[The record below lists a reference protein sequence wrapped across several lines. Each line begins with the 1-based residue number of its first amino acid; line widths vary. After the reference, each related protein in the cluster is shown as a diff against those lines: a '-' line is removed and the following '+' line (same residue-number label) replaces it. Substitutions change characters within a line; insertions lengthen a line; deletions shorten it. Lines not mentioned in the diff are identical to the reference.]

1 MGTRP
6 RLAIAYDITSSSPI
20 DLATKI
26 DGMCEIVWVVDAG
39 DSSLGSM
46 SRLLPRL
53 GTVVDT
59 GGLPPA
65 DVAGL
70 LANEPLDGV
79 IAFTDRQL
87 SVASAIGRS
96 LDLAHNPSEVVDR
109 LNDKFVQ
116 RTALASAGIAVPG
129 FTRLAGDTDPATL
142 TDLVRDL
149 SFPLVLKPLR
159 GDSSRETRAIEDLP
173 TLIRLFEKKFSSGRS
188 ATEDFIAEEYLGD
201 RVPRHAQRIGDYVSV
216 ESIVQDGRPIPL
228 AITGKFPLVEPF
240 RESGNFMP
248 HTLEA
253 DEASQVLVLS
263 IEAALALGVC
273 CGALHTEIKFTEDG
287 PRVIEVNG
295 RIGGGGIDSIYL
307 RTHGHS
313 LTELATKA
321 ALGRTVDL
329 VPEVPT
335 RESGPFSYEFFV
347 QPPMGAR
354 RLRSIGG
361 SERLLGVAGTR
372 TVVMNRSPGD
382 AVDWQQGS
390 QGYVVQVGGVATDR
404 ESLVLVPDAVLQL
417 LEMSFD

>member
-1 MGTRP
+1 LGTRP

-20 DLATKI
+20 DLAAKI
-26 DGMCEIVWVVDAG
+26 NGMCEIVWVVDAS

-59 GGLPPA
+59 DGRPPDA
-65 DVAGL
+65 VAEL

-87 SVASAIGRS
+87 TVASAIGRS

-116 RTALASAGIAVPG
+116 RTALASAGIPVPG
-129 FTRLAGDTDPATL
+129 FRRLGGGIDSQTL
-142 TDLVRDL
+142 TDLVGDL
-149 SFPLVLKPLR
+149 SFPVVLKPVR
-159 GDSSRETRAIEDLP
+159 GDSSRETRDIKDLP
-173 TLIRLFEKKFSSGRS
+173 ALIRLFEEKFSSGQS
-188 ATEDFIAEEYLGD
+188 AGEDFIAEEYLGD
-201 RVPRHAQRIGDYVSV
+201 RIPRDLQELADYVSV
-216 ESIVQDGRPIPL
+216 ESIVQDGRPVPL

-253 DEASQVLVLS
+253 DEASDVLALS
-263 IEAALALGVC
+263 TDSALALGVW
-273 CGALHTEIKFTEDG
+273 CGALHTEIKFTGDG

-295 RIGGGGIDSIYL
+295 RIGGGGIDSIYM

-313 LTELATKA
+313 LTELAAEA

-335 RESGPFSYEFFV
+335 RQSGPFSYEFFV

-354 RLRSIGG
+354 RLRSIAG
-361 SERLLGVAGTR
+361 SERLPGVAGAR
-372 TVVMNRSPGD
+372 TVELNRSPGD
-382 AVDWQQGS
+382 ALDWQQGS
-390 QGYVVQVGGVATDR
+390 QGYVVQVGGVAQDR
-404 ESLVLVPDAVLQL
+404 GSLVSVPDAVLEL